1 MFTYLSL
8 PQLTPILVGELEGLS
23 GSLIVDCE
31 RTFFLFYRGNHKQL
45 RKYGI
50 IQWKRLFGCHLMDEL
65 TRYSPM

>member
-50 IQWKRLFGCHLMDEL
+50 IQ
-65 TRYSPM
+65 